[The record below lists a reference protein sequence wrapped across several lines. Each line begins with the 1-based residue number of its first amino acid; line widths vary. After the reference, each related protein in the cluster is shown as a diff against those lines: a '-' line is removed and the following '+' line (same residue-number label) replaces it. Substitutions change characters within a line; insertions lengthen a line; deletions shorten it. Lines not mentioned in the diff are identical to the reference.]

1 MVLFEDTKL
10 DGKKYDDLQ
19 TSKNFDTRSRY
30 NQTFRNA
37 PDKFLI
43 HVRCSTSWIC
53 VVVRAATTCCTA
65 FSTIM

>member
-1 MVLFEDTKL
+1 MCAIEAVSRAFGGLVVLFEDTKL

-43 HVRCSTSWIC
+43 HVRCSKIQ
-53 VVVRAATTCCTA
+53 
-65 FSTIM
+65 